1 MPDGVSFCMF
11 GPVLSAQSFQ
21 ASLIRAY
28 GRKRSSGAAGARFS
42 KRPPAGLVRRPAD
55 KDINRAESPIKSG
68 AAKGSSRRSQPSS
81 QAGIPIQRIN
91 RYMEAI

>member
-11 GPVLSAQSFQ
+11 GRFYPPKAFRHPLSAPMAASAVQGCRSTFFQ
-21 ASLIRAY
+21 AAAC
-28 GRKRSSGAAGARFS
+28 GA
-42 KRPPAGLVRRPAD
+42 VRRPAD